1 MTIAVT
7 LLTSLLP
14 ALLVPHA
21 PIAPAPA
28 HTSRAVAIRA
38 CEAAPS
44 SSTAADQ
51 LTPAHT
57 WRRKARSAGQA
68 LVLAAALAVPRGPAR
83 AAQLPPGGGA
93 SAPMSSEAPPTVKKQ
108 RKQQQKQLAFLGFRK
123 KKTLRE
129 PLARGKLRANEID
142 MDAIVSKKTARRF
155 TEREFIF
162 SEGLTRRGD
171 LEEELAEL
179 DEVKSDRAFERVAS
193 TVGLYGVAAG
203 GIYFTVQGARGIERW
218 MKQQELNDI
227 EEERELTGEYI
238 SVDAGDVET
247 SIDPLTGKNLTI
259 VKREAPKNAGGNATV
274 VEDESSTPWILKV
287 LGMGGTKAADDD
299 DFWAPPTAA
308 SAPRKS
314 PDSGSGGG
322 AAPAAD
328 GSGGA
333 EDGSEGGGGDGVEDD
348 TTDIDSLGDLLG

>member
-1 MTIAVT
+1 M
-7 LLTSLLP
+7 
-14 ALLVPHA
+14 
-21 PIAPAPA
+21 
-28 HTSRAVAIRA
+28 
-38 CEAAPS
+38 
-44 SSTAADQ
+44 
-51 LTPAHT
+51 
-57 WRRKARSAGQA
+57 
-68 LVLAAALAVPRGPAR
+68 LAAALAVPRGPAR

-227 EEERELTGEYI
+227 EEERELCVATPEANLPDAEADASTISASLRVPPFALLLLLAPLTRRARVCVCVCVRQLSATYRTGEYI